1 MCLPTAVIRRDVLSD
16 WVAVITWPVCL
27 ACFLE
32 GDEGFGKS
40 ISLEFVVRPSNSK
53 TLVEALEQLVVG
65 MGTAR

>member
-1 MCLPTAVIRRDVLSD
+1 MCLPTAVRRQDVRSD
-16 WVAVITWPVCL
+16 WVAVITWTVCV

-40 ISLEFVVRPSNSK
+40 ISLGFAVWPSNSK
-53 TLVEALEQLVVG
+53 TLMEALEQLVVG

>member
-1 MCLPTAVIRRDVLSD
+1 MCPPTAVRRQDVCSD
-16 WVAVITWPVCL
+16 WVAVIAWTVCL

-40 ISLEFVVRPSNSK
+40 ISLGFAVRPSNSK

-65 MGTAR
+65 MGSAR